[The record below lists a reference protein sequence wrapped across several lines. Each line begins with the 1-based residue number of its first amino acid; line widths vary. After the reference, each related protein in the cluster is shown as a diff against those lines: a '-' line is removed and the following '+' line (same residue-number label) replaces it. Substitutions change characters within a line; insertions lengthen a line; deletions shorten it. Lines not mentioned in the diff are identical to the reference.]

1 VVSLFLHIGCLCGV
15 SANLDVACGHS
26 LALLHLPHSYGFVVN
41 LQPHRLACRLR
52 PFTGLLHVPHS
63 CGFDVYLEGRVVLL
77 RLPIGYEVTDFDV
90 HGGDQLALLRLW
102 LGLVGARCLLRLPQ
116 VFELTNHAFHRTKD
130 NIHPVKRR
138 KR

>member
-15 SANLDVACGHS
+15 NANLDVACGHS
-26 LALLHLPHSYGFVVN
+26 
-41 LQPHRLACRLR
+41 
-52 PFTGLLHVPHS
+52 
-63 CGFDVYLEGRVVLL
+63 
-77 RLPIGYEVTDFDV
+77 
-90 HGGDQLALLRLW
+90 LALLRLW

-130 NIHPVKRR
+130 NVHPVKRR